1 MRAPLALL
9 SVIILLAA
17 VTGCRGM
24 RSERP
29 PIHPN
34 LNMDFG
40 EHFQAGEANPF
51 FEDGRAMREPVPG
64 TVARARLRT
73 TENAPFMLGRTP
85 AGEYTP
91 SSPVSTT
98 EALLLRGYERYEIFC
113 SVCHGGTGDGQ
124 GIIMVGNAGQGYG
137 YVPAPTFHSESLRDA
152 PDGYIYDVIAN
163 GVRNMPSYGH
173 QIQVM
178 DRWAIVA
185 HVRALQRAQAA
196 GEGDLP
202 QTERQRLGI
211 QDAAPAGEPTQ

>member
-1 MRAPLALL
+1 
-9 SVIILLAA
+9 
-17 VTGCRGM
+17 M

-40 EHFQAGEANPF
+40 EHFQPGEANPF
-51 FEDGRAMREPVPG
+51 FEDGSAMRQPVPG

-73 TENAPFMLGRTP
+73 TENAPLMMGRSP
-85 AGEYTP
+85 AGEFVTT
-91 SSPVSTT
+91 SPVVTT
-98 EALLLRGYERYEIFC
+98 EELLQRGHERYEIFC

-137 YVPAPTFHSESLRDA
+137 YVPAPTFHSDALRA
-152 PDGYIYDVIAN
+152 SPEGYLYDVIAN

-196 GEGDLP
+196 TAGDLP
-202 QTERQRLGI
+202 EPERQRLGA
-211 QDAAPAGEPTQ
+211 QETAPAGAPTE